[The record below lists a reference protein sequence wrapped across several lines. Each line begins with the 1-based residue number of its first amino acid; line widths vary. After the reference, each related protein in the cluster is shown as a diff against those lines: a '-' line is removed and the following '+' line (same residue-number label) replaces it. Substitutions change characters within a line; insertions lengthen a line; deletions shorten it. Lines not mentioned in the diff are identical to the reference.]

1 MLATQKGL
9 YNTVKLQY
17 SIGNEA
23 LAYTVGVK
31 KLIFCN
37 YNYVLVM

>member
-17 SIGNEA
+17 SVRNKA

-31 KLIFCN
+31 S
-37 YNYVLVM
+37 